1 MRTELDN
8 LVAYRNR
15 LNDKIYDILEKY
27 GDNYTTEVKYKLNK
41 IYREIDKLNRRIT
54 KIEKMENEG
63 IQVYEPTTDF
73 I

>member
-8 LVAYRNR
+8 LVTYRNR
-15 LNDKIYDILEKY
+15 LNDKIYDILENY

>member
-1 MRTELDN
+1 MREIDH
-8 LVAYRNR
+8 LVKYRNK
-15 LNDKIYDILEKY
+15 LNDKIYDILERY

>member
-1 MRTELDN
+1 MTELDH
-8 LVAYRNR
+8 LVKYRNK
-15 LNDKIYDILEKY
+15 LNDQIYDILERY
-27 GDNYTTEVKYKLNK
+27 GDNYTAEVKYKLNK